1 MELKLIRL
9 RLNAKKGMKM
19 KRKKIVKAYLSDEE
33 YSQVVLASE
42 TTGLTISKFVKNVC
56 LGTPLPNKD
65 TTTFRLE
72 LLQTAADMGRLG
84 GLLKMAISNGM
95 ERRKVQPLL
104 EEIQQRQKEL
114 KQIASKIQ

>member
-1 MELKLIRL
+1 MSNI
-9 RLNAKKGMKM
+9 M
-19 KRKKIVKAYLSDEE
+19 RKKYKIIKSYLSEEE
-33 YSQVVLASE
+33 YSQVVHASE

-72 LLQTAADMGRLG
+72 LLKVAADMGRLG

-95 ERRKVQPLL
+95 EKRKVQPLL
-104 EEIQQRQKEL
+104 MEIQQRQTEL

>member
-1 MELKLIRL
+1 MKKKKLLHTNI
-9 RLNAKKGMKM
+9 AK
-19 KRKKIVKAYLSDEE
+19 VCLTDNEYAYLLQAC
-33 YSQVVLASE
+33 SQ
-42 TTGLTISKFVKNVC
+42 TGLSISAFLRNVA
-56 LGTPLPNKD
+56 LNTPLPNKEV
-65 TTTFRLE
+65 TNFRLE

>member
-33 YSQVVLASE
+33 YSQVVHASE
-42 TTGLTISKFVKNVC
+42 LTGLTISKFVKNVC
-56 LGTPLPNKD
+56 LNTPLPNRE
-65 TTTFRLE
+65 TTNFRLE

-95 ERRKVQPLL
+95 EKRKVEPLL
-104 EEIQQRQKEL
+104 KEILERQTEL
-114 KQIASKIQ
+114 KQIAAKIK

>member
-1 MELKLIRL
+1 MECSQHFRTKTSNIM
-9 RLNAKKGMKM
+9 KKRYRIIKS
-19 KRKKIVKAYLSDEE
+19 YLSEEE
-33 YSQVVLASE
+33 YAQVVHASE

-56 LGTPLPNKD
+56 LGTPLPNKE

-95 ERRKVQPLL
+95 EKRKVQSLL
-104 EEIQQRQKEL
+104 DEISERQKEL
-114 KQIASKIQ
+114 KQIAAKIR